1 MDFATVFIQ
10 KNNKN
15 LSVALLEKG
24 LIRTNVS
31 KSGDNASKF
40 LEDLLAA
47 EKRAMDGK
55 LGVFAS
61 GAPPMRIFNDVTNN
75 PKKAK
80 SFEQMVMKRQNR
92 VLQGVVEYC
101 FSGMRFKVRL
111 DSENVSISF
120 SLLGIKTMLNDK
132 NSP

>member
-80 SFEQMVMKRQNR
+80 SFE
-92 VLQGVVEYC
+92 
-101 FSGMRFKVRL
+101 
-111 DSENVSISF
+111 
-120 SLLGIKTMLNDK
+120 
-132 NSP
+132 